1 MRVTQVVSGFT
12 LMVILLLGTAANAER
27 VAVATSPNGNIGLE
41 FLLLPGSPV
50 PIPGYRIT
58 WAGTE
63 VIGPSRLGIEL
74 DGESG
79 LGTSTQVEGTDTRT
93 IDERFEQS
101 IGKQRHI
108 VSRATETVVRLRET
122 AEPRRRWEVV
132 LHAADDGVAVRYRF
146 PAIQANDSLA
156 IRQELTEFRLPETAR
171 TTALPVQ
178 NYTSSFEAF
187 YQTQLVHEQAV
198 DGLFTLPLLAECGGG
213 VFAAITEAHVHEYAG
228 AYLTPRGGG
237 TLQTRLS
244 PRPQEPA
251 IAVRSKLPHASP
263 WRVVLLGDRMG
274 QLIESNLL
282 LSLNEPC
289 AIKDTSWIHSGKT
302 TFPWWNGYYEKD
314 VPFKPGLNTATVN
327 HYIDFCAEA
336 GIPYHSLDGLG
347 DEAWYGG
354 PINPWKGDDPTT
366 AVAGLDLPAVLAH
379 AKERGVRLRLWM
391 NWKAAEAHMER
402 SFPLYH
408 EWGIEGVMLDF
419 MDRDDQE
426 MNRFLRRAI
435 QLAAENQLTVSL
447 HGVSKPTGL
456 ERTYPN
462 LLTSE
467 GVLNLEYNKWDKNG
481 LPAEHEVTVA
491 MTRMLA
497 GPLDFHQGSFRTV
510 RPGEFQT
517 HFAAPLVIGSPA
529 RTLASY
535 VVYQNHLSMVADY
548 PSAYRGHP
556 ALPILAAIPTTWD
569 ETRVLDAK
577 LSEFIVIARRSG
589 ETWYIGAMTD
599 VHARSLHLPLNFLA
613 AGRYRAEQFVDDET
627 ASTRFLIREDS
638 VTSTSHLKL
647 ALSAAGGGLVRL
659 TPRP

>member
-1 MRVTQVVSGFT
+1 MRVTPVISHLVLVV
-12 LMVILLLGTAANAER
+12 IILLGTDAHAER
-27 VAVATSPNGNIGLE
+27 VAVATSPNGRIGLE
-41 FLLLPGSPV
+41 FLFLPGSPQPV
-50 PIPGYRIT
+50 PGYRIT
-58 WAGTE
+58 WGETE

-93 IDERFEQS
+93 IDERFEQI

-178 NYTSSFEAF
+178 NYTTSFEAF
-187 YQTQLVHEQAV
+187 YKSQLVRELTENA
-198 DGLFTLPLLAECGGG
+198 LFTLPLLAECQSG
-213 VFAAITEAHVHEYAG
+213 VFAAVTEANVNEYAG
-228 AYLTPRGGG
+228 AYLTPQKGGG
-237 TLQTRLS
+237 LQTRLS
-244 PRPQEPA
+244 PLPKEPG
-251 IAVRSKLPHASP
+251 ISVRAKLPHASP
-263 WRVVLLGDRMG
+263 WRVVLLGDRIG

-302 TFPWWNGYYEKD
+302 TFPWWNGYFEKD

-366 AVAGLDLPAVLAH
+366 AIEGLDIPAVLSH
-379 AKERGVRLRLWM
+379 AKEKGVRLRLWM

-435 QLAAENQLTVSL
+435 QLAAENQLTVTL

-467 GVLNLEYNKWDKNG
+467 GVLNLEYNKWNKVG

-510 RPGEFQT
+510 RPGEFQSQY
-517 HFAAPLVIGSPA
+517 AAPLVIGSPA

-556 ALPILAAIPTTWD
+556 ALPILAEIPTTWD

-577 LSEFIVIARRSG
+577 LGEFIVIARRSAK
-589 ETWYIGAMTD
+589 TWYVGAMTD
-599 VHARSLHLPLNFLA
+599 GQARILSLPLAFLST
-613 AGRYRAEQFVDDET
+613 GPHRAEMFVDDDSV
-627 ASTRFLIREDS
+627 STRFAIREES
-638 VTSTSHLKL
+638 VTSATPLKL
-647 ALSAAGGGLVRL
+647 SLSPAGGGLVRL
-659 TPRP
+659 TQAP

>member
-1 MRVTQVVSGFT
+1 MRRVASHFVFVV
-12 LMVILLLGTAANAER
+12 MILLGSKAQSEPI
-27 VAVATSPNGNIGLE
+27 AVATSPNGRIRIE
-41 FLLLPGSPV
+41 VQHLPGLPQSML
-50 PIPGYRIT
+50 GYRVT
-58 WAGTE
+58 WGETE

-74 DGESG
+74 EGEPG
-79 LGTSTQVEGTDTRT
+79 LGTSTQIKGTDTRT
-93 IDERFEQS
+93 IEESFEQVT
-101 IGKQRHI
+101 GKQRQI
-108 VSRATETVVRLRET
+108 TSRATETVIRLRET
-122 AEPRRRWEVV
+122 TAPQRRWEVV
-132 LHAADDGVAVRYRF
+132 LHAADDGVAIRYRF
-146 PAIQANDSLA
+146 PAMQADDTLA
-156 IRQELTEFRLPETAR
+156 IRQELTEFHLPPTAR
-171 TTALPVQ
+171 TTALPVRDF
-178 NYTSSFEAF
+178 TTSFEAF
-187 YQTQLVHEQAV
+187 YQTQLVSEQVAHT
-198 DGLFTLPLLAECGGG
+198 LYTLPLLAECQGG
-213 VFAAITEAHVHEYAG
+213 VFAAITEANVNEYAG
-228 AYLTPRGGG
+228 AYLTPLKNGG
-237 TLQTRLS
+237 LVTRLS
-244 PRPQEPA
+244 PLPQEPA
-251 IAVRSKLPHASP
+251 IAVRTKLPHQSP

-274 QLIESNLL
+274 QLIESNLV

-289 AIKDTSWIHSGKT
+289 AIPDTSWIHSGKT

-347 DEAWYGG
+347 SEAWYGG

-366 AVAGLDLPAVLAH
+366 AIEGLDIPAVLAH
-379 AKERGVRLRLWM
+379 AQKKGVRLRLWM
-391 NWKAAEAHMER
+391 NWKAAETHMER

-408 EWGIEGVMLDF
+408 QWGIEGVMLDF

-435 QLAAENQLTVSL
+435 QLAAENQLTVTL

-462 LLTSE
+462 LLSSE

-481 LPAEHEVTVA
+481 LPAQHEVMVS

-577 LSEFIVIARRSG
+577 LGELIVIARRSANV
-589 ETWYIGAMTD
+589 WYVGAMTD
-599 VHARSLHLPLNFLA
+599 GQARTLSLPLTFLSI
-613 AGRYRAEQFVDDET
+613 GPHRAEEFVDDESV
-627 ASTRFLIREDS
+627 STRFAIREES
-638 VTSTSHLKL
+638 VTSATHLQ
-647 ALSAAGGGLVRL
+647 LSLSPAGGGLVRL
-659 TPRP
+659 TPTP